1 MNPEPVPLVNVAN
14 VLTVARIVLVPVF
27 VLLVIASD
35 MTDDGWRLAAA
46 GAFLI
51 ASLTDYVDGWVA
63 RSRNL
68 VTAFGKVADPIAD
81 KALTGTALVLLSIYD
96 VLPWWVTVVILVREW
111 GVTALRF
118 WVLRYG
124 VIGATRGGK
133 LKTAL
138 QILAITWY
146 LCPFPYPITDIAM
159 WIMGA
164 AVIVTV
170 VTGFDYLVRA
180 FRVRG
185 DALRDA
191 GLTEARLTGAQVSNV
206 QAADVRLADVRLA
219 EVGLADGGTAEAGLA
234 GAGLSTAGL
243 APDEVQ
249 PAPSPAVRPGSV
261 PGAPPVDGTAA

>member
-1 MNPEPVPLVNVAN
+1 
-14 VLTVARIVLVPVF
+14 
-27 VLLVIASD
+27 
-35 MTDDGWRLAAA
+35 
-46 GAFLI
+46 
-51 ASLTDYVDGWVA
+51 
-63 RSRNL
+63 
-68 VTAFGKVADPIAD
+68 
-81 KALTGTALVLLSIYD
+81 

-146 LCPFPYPITDIAM
+146 LCPFPYPITDIAA

-180 FRVRG
+180 IRVRG
-185 DALRDA
+185 DALRAA
-191 GLTEARLTGAQVSNV
+191 GSAGAGP
-206 QAADVRLADVRLA
+206 AEVRLA
-219 EVGLADGGTAEAGLA
+219 EVGAAEVGVAQVGTEAGLA
-234 GAGLSTAGL
+234 AAGLSTAGL
-243 APDEVQ
+243 APDEAQ
-249 PAPSPAVRPGSV
+249 PAPSPAVRPGG
-261 PGAPPVDGTAA
+261 PGAGAPPVDGTAA

>member
-14 VLTVARIVLVPVF
+14 ILTVARIVLVPVF
-27 VLLVIASD
+27 VLLLLAGG
-35 MTDDGWRLAAA
+35 MADDGWRLAAA
-46 GAFLI
+46 GTFLV

-68 VTAFGKVADPIAD
+68 VTSFGKVADPIAD

-111 GVTALRF
+111 GVTGLRF

-146 LCPFPYPITDIAM
+146 LCPFPDPIEGIAR
-159 WIMGA
+159 WIMAA
-164 AVIVTV
+164 AVILTM

-180 FRVRG
+180 IRVRSQARG
-185 DALRDA
+185 DRREAVPVSRPARGVPAA
-191 GLTEARLTGAQVSNV
+191 GPAAEEA
-206 QAADVRLADVRLA
+206 
-219 EVGLADGGTAEAGLA
+219 
-234 GAGLSTAGL
+234 
-243 APDEVQ
+243 Q
-249 PAPSPAVRPGSV
+249 PASSPAVRPGPV
-261 PGAPPVDGTAA
+261 PGAPPVDGTVM